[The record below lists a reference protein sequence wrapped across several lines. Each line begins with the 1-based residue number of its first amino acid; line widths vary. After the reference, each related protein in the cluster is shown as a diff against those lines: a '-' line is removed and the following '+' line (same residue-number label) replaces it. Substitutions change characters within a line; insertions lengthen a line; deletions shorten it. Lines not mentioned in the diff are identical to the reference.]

1 MTDSVQTKQ
10 QKAGSAKTKA
20 RFTPKMDNFRTS
32 LMYEGLTLKKN
43 PENQSIADLK
53 RKYAR

>member
-1 MTDSVQTKQ
+1 MTDSVTTN
-10 QKAGSAKTKA
+10 SAKTKA

-43 PENQSIADLK
+43 SENQSIADLK